1 MGTLGVGSPELL
13 VQRAAALKKLR
24 PDSPDVTRAAKRL
37 ELAKKTLLKIR
48 EKKMRRSHRKE
59 IWIYV
64 FPVKELRGFSPNFHI
79 QVSVSG

>member
-1 MGTLGVGSPELL
+1 VGSPELL
-13 VQRAAALKKLR
+13 VQRAAALKKMR

-48 EKKMRRSHRKE
+48 EKKMRRSHCKE

-64 FPVKELRGFSPNFHI
+64 FPEKKLCGFSSDVHNMCL
-79 QVSVSG
+79 